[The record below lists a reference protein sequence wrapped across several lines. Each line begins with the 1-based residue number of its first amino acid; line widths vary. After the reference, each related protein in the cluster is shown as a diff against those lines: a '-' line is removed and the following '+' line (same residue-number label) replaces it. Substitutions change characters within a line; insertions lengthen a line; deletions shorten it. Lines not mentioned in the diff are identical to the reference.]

1 VIGVSVRGMTRLPT
15 LLLVLTLGF
24 AISCASDDDDDS
36 DSTNNTTASSQS
48 SGNTTMS
55 EETGEEECMSDH
67 ECINGACTCT
77 TPGKE
82 NTPCEEMTC
91 ETQCEVC
98 M

>member
-1 VIGVSVRGMTRLPT
+1 MNRLPA
-15 LLLVLTLGF
+15 LLTALVLGF

-36 DSTNNTTASSQS
+36 DSTNNTTNNTTASSQS

-55 EETGEEECMSDH
+55 ESTGDQECNSSHLCVGD
-67 ECINGACTCT
+67 ACHCT

-82 NTPCEEMTC
+82 DDPCDDDMAC
-91 ETQCEVC
+91 EAQCEVC